1 MFRYLTNLS
10 AAEAVEC
17 AEPWALTRQRPSFPN
32 KEAYRLWCNH
42 PTTDHVFLS
51 GFEGRIPGLRVSELN
66 PPVRMYGL
74 FVDYDANATGDVTA
88 NIVANAPAGMHP
100 AYYCRTFSQHI
111 RTLYVFEGPVPLFT
125 TEIAKEFV
133 GILSRELKLDRQA
146 CGLDKPALGKPDQY
160 YELGDGWVEVIPGNT
175 RVLPLTALMAW
186 VTKAADSANW
196 AREGVAIPI
205 PAIRDEIIRR
215 FPDAS
220 WPGGWDMFDLGAR
233 GPRFWDQ
240 DASDPTAAL
249 VRETGM
255 QYFSDG
261 GGFITWEGI
270 FGASFVRRFLDDRI
284 GTIIRRFAFDGR
296 DFWEKRLATG
306 AWSVVQEKHLRE
318 DLKIKDLL
326 NSKEDATVGSEVSRA
341 VSAVRNMQLVTAALP
356 LVYHPDGVIQY
367 EGTRI
372 LNVST
377 RRPVAPVQ
385 DLGDW
390 GVGFP
395 KIAAFLMAVFEVDG
409 DAESRQLAH
418 FLAWLRHWYLGAL
431 EQSPRRGLALFLC
444 GPTNAGKNLLNKAI
458 IGGLMGGSES
468 AEKHMLDGDKF
479 NDRLLSVAHWRIDD
493 AVCPNDP
500 QALRKWS
507 QMVKNIVAN
516 DRQVHRRMYSS
527 GFDIEWLGRLVVTLN
542 DDPESLRVVPQID
555 ISILDKIML
564 LKMRRPSFDGWEMSD
579 EEIERELPY
588 LGAFLRDFTP
598 PEHTRPDRPRFGV
611 QPYHH
616 PALLAA
622 AESTDESSSF
632 EEVLRHWC
640 EDWFATGGPGSGD
653 SEWLGN
659 PTELLLVMERND
671 RLKGVIARNFPSAAV
686 VGRRLNQM
694 VNKGSASWVSRT
706 GNRRYRIVRPQND
719 E

>member
-1 MFRYLTNLS
+1 MFRYLPNLS
-10 AAEAVEC
+10 AVDAAEC
-17 AEPWALTRQRPSFPN
+17 AEPWAIVRPRPHLPN
-32 KEAYRLWCNH
+32 KEAYRLWCNN
-42 PTTDHVFLS
+42 PTTDHYFLS
-51 GFEGRIPGLRVSELN
+51 GFEGRIPGLRVSEMN
-66 PPVRMYGL
+66 PPARMHGL
-74 FVDYDANATGDVTA
+74 FVDYDGLPGPHLEATL
-88 NIVANAPAGMHP
+88 VANAPAGMHP
-100 AYYCRTFSQHI
+100 AYFCRTYSSHV

-125 TEIAKEFV
+125 AKIARKFIE
-133 GILSRELKLDRQA
+133 ILSHELKLGRQA
-146 CGLDKPALGKPDQY
+146 PGLDQPALLEPGQY
-160 YELGDGWVEVIPGNT
+160 YELGNGWSE
-175 RVLPLTALMAW
+175 VLPGDVRPLSLTALMAW
-186 VTKAADSANW
+186 VSKATDSANW
-196 AREGVAIPI
+196 ADEGVSIPI
-205 PAIRDEIIRR
+205 PAVRAEIIRR
-215 FPDAS
+215 FPDAT

-233 GPRFWDQ
+233 GPRFWDM

-270 FGASFVRRFLDDRI
+270 FGATFVRRFLDDRI
-284 GTIIRRFAFDGR
+284 GSIIRRFAFDGR

-306 AWSVVQEKHLRE
+306 AWGIVQEKHLRE
-318 DLKIKDLL
+318 DLKIKDFL
-326 NSKEDATVGSEVSRA
+326 NSKEDASVGSEVSRA
-341 VSAVRNMQLVTAALP
+341 VSAIRNVQQVSAAIP
-356 LVYHPDGVIQY
+356 LVYHPDGVISY
-367 EGTRI
+367 EGARV

-390 GVGFP
+390 AVGFP

-516 DRQVHRRMYSS
+516 DRQVCRRMYSS
-527 GFDIEWLGRLVVTLN
+527 GHDIEWLGRLVVTLN

-564 LKMRRPSFDGWEMSD
+564 LKMRRPSFDGWEMTD
-579 EEIERELPY
+579 EEIGRELPY
-588 LGAFLRDFTP
+588 LGAFLRDFDP
-598 PEHTRPDRPRFGV
+598 PEYTRPDRPRFGV

-632 EEVLRHWC
+632 EEVLRHWSD
-640 EDWFATGGPGSGD
+640 DWFAPGGPGSD
-653 SEWLGN
+653 DEEWLGN

-694 VNKGSASWVSRT
+694 VNKGSAAWVSRT
-706 GNRRYRIVRPQND
+706 GNRRYRIVRPTEQ
-719 E
+719 